1 MTDRRLLVS
10 AAALVMAGAVLGG
23 CERSPYPEPSR
34 MAEPPVA
41 ANAPELMGAPNGHE
55 ADREDEA
62 GPRATEAYPSPPEGL
77 QPAPEQA
84 GAAPP
89 YPPALDAYPP
99 TPAPPMFTPF
109 APARPAPPRIITM
122 EPIPNPPEHARRV
135 HHAYRSHVA
144 AAAAERPISA
154 SRRERRAR
162 HAESRRHAGV
172 HRQFNALTG
181 RSLHRTTVAPPNVV
195 SRKHLVRPSA
205 SDRSAVHP
213 ARHAAAP
220 AARAPAPSAAAKPS
234 IKSNASPVTEGKA
247 STAPRQV
254 LPPKPVQVA
263 KPAPALVKPSLPVLR
278 APTRPDVAPSP
289 AAKHAKVQ
297 HGREVTG
304 RTPSAAP
311 TAEAASK
318 LSALSAALGPVIAS
332 RAVLKG
338 VEGLKTG
345 APGDVSLSVP
355 PDFGDGLRNEAKRS
369 GMAES
374 ATSAAV
380 TAKLTGDGYAVS
392 PSEAQ
397 SQPLMS
403 GKATDFRW
411 TVTKMEAARGPLQA
425 EIGADLLG
433 GGKQHLDFG
442 AITGKAPAGFRLSPR
457 ALGVGLLLL
466 VVILA
471 GALMSGGR
479 RSREPD
485 AVPPD
490 SRT

>member
-1 MTDRRLLVS
+1 MT
-10 AAALVMAGAVLGG
+10 
-23 CERSPYPEPSR
+23 
-34 MAEPPVA
+34 
-41 ANAPELMGAPNGHE
+41 
-55 ADREDEA
+55 
-62 GPRATEAYPSPPEGL
+62 
-77 QPAPEQA
+77 Q
-84 GAAPP
+84 
-89 YPPALDAYPP
+89 
-99 TPAPPMFTPF
+99 
-109 APARPAPPRIITM
+109 
-122 EPIPNPPEHARRV
+122 
-135 HHAYRSHVA
+135 
-144 AAAAERPISA
+144 
-154 SRRERRAR
+154 
-162 HAESRRHAGV
+162 
-172 HRQFNALTG
+172 
-181 RSLHRTTVAPPNVV
+181 
-195 SRKHLVRPSA
+195 
-205 SDRSAVHP
+205 
-213 ARHAAAP
+213 
-220 AARAPAPSAAAKPS
+220 
-234 IKSNASPVTEGKA
+234 GKA
-247 STAPRQV
+247 TTEPRKV
-254 LPPKPVQVA
+254 LPPKPAQIA
-263 KPAPALVKPSLPVLR
+263 KPTPALVKPTLPVVR
-278 APTRPDVAPSP
+278 APTGPEAAPSL

-355 PDFGDGLRNEAKRS
+355 PDFGDGLRNEAKRA
-369 GMAES
+369 GMADAAS
-374 ATSAAV
+374 SAAI

-411 TVTKMEAARGPLQA
+411 TVTKMDAARGPLQA

-433 GGKQHLDFG
+433 GGRQHLDFG
-442 AITGKAPAGFRLSPR
+442 AITAKAPASFRLSPR

-471 GALMSGGR
+471 GVLMSGGR
-479 RSREPD
+479 RSRGPD
-485 AVPPD
+485 AAPPD

>member
-10 AAALVMAGAVLGG
+10 AAALVMAGAALSG

-41 ANAPELMGAPNGHE
+41 ANAPDLMGAPNGY
-55 ADREDEA
+55 EA
-62 GPRATEAYPSPPEGL
+62 GGHEGTSPRATEAYPPPPERL
-77 QPAPEQA
+77 QPAPEPA

-89 YPPALDAYPP
+89 YPPALDAPP
-99 TPAPPMFTPF
+99 GPAGPMYTPSPLLP
-109 APARPAPPRIITM
+109 PAPPRIITM
-122 EPIPNPPEHARRV
+122 EPIPNPPEHARAA
-135 HHAYRSHVA
+135 HPAHRSNVVA
-144 AAAAERPISA
+144 ALAERPVFS

-162 HAESRRHAGV
+162 PTESRRHARV
-172 HRQFNALTG
+172 HRRFKAAAG
-181 RSLHRTTVAPPNVV
+181 RSPRRTTGAAPNVV
-195 SRKHLVRPSA
+195 SRKRLIRPSA
-205 SDRSAVHP
+205 SQRFAIHP
-213 ARHAAAP
+213 ARRPAAP
-220 AARAPAPSAAAKPS
+220 AVRAPGRSAAAGPPVKPS
-234 IKSNASPVTEGKA
+234 MPAVTQGKA
-247 STAPRQV
+247 STEPRK
-254 LPPKPVQVA
+254 LLLPKPVQVA
-263 KPAPALVKPSLPVLR
+263 KPAPVLVKPTLPVAQ
-278 APTRPDVAPSP
+278 APTKPDVAPSP
-289 AAKHAKVQ
+289 AAKHGKVQ
-297 HGREVTG
+297 HGRELTG

-355 PDFGDGLRNEAKRS
+355 PDFGDGLRNEAKRA
-369 GMAES
+369 GMADA
-374 ATSAAV
+374 ATSAAI
-380 TAKLTGDGYAVS
+380 TARLSGDGYAVS

-411 TVTKMEAARGPLQA
+411 TVTKMDAARGPLQA

-466 VVILA
+466 VVLLA

-479 RSREPD
+479 RSNKPD